1 MIHPPFSSCH
11 NFLTVGCHPVQSNFS
26 LIPLMALKV
35 SANMYSC
42 LRIVCTSHIMRRMPH
57 DDVANAMQLRG
68 ERHTMLWRTPHCS
81 LTLLV
86 V

>member
-1 MIHPPFSSCH
+1 MNQNFDTPSFSSCH

-57 DDVANAMQLRG
+57 DDVANATR
-68 ERHTMLWRTPHCS
+68 
-81 LTLLV
+81 
-86 V
+86 